1 MKSAGAGLTGISLW
15 MTWGVASVAVA
26 FAGPFGTFSAESFLW
41 RLGYWGSA
49 IACAI
54 IFGLVFGAFWRDVL
68 RERADWKQDV
78 ATALSMALT
87 FGALV
92 VWTNRR
98 LSGLAPAETMATGV
112 TLGAVFVI
120 SYGVIAALRV
130 VETFEQDS
138 AGCARDRLLARID
151 APKSARLARI
161 SSDNHHI
168 RIMTLD
174 GAEHRILMRMRD
186 AVQEVDVEPGLWVH
200 RSHWVANA
208 AIVEVSRDGT
218 REILTL
224 TCGSEIPVG
233 PKYRDNLI
241 HAGVINP

>member
-1 MKSAGAGLTGISLW
+1 
-15 MTWGVASVAVA
+15 
-26 FAGPFGTFSAESFLW
+26 
-41 RLGYWGSA
+41 
-49 IACAI
+49 
-54 IFGLVFGAFWRDVL
+54 
-68 RERADWKQDV
+68 
-78 ATALSMALT
+78 
-87 FGALV
+87 
-92 VWTNRR
+92 
-98 LSGLAPAETMATGV
+98 
-112 TLGAVFVI
+112 
-120 SYGVIAALRV
+120 
-130 VETFEQDS
+130 
-138 AGCARDRLLARID
+138 
-151 APKSARLARI
+151 
-161 SSDNHHI
+161 
-168 RIMTLD
+168 MTLD